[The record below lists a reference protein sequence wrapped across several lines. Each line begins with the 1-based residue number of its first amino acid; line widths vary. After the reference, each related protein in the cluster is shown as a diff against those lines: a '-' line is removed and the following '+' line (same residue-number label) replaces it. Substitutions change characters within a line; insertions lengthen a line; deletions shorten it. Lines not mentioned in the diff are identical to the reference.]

1 METMASEINKD
12 LVFSVTEET
21 EKRDYLELIGKF
33 HFRPTLFV
41 GVGGTGAQAVEKV
54 KRLFLSYVRPQ
65 MQKNQ
70 TAMTADIDPMYSF
83 LAFDTNKG
91 EKKELLTE
99 NREWFHLGVS
109 DMAEF
114 YRGLGQ
120 TPFFKNWLVQD
131 YPVHSLDSGAGG
143 YRNLGRLAFLANVEK
158 VQRAVG
164 QSIHQ
169 IMTAAANLK
178 AQDQVPN
185 VHVFCSL
192 SGGTGSGMLL
202 DLCFLLRRMLP
213 QQHKI
218 IGHIAVLHGLPSVPE
233 IKKRD
238 VQVNTF
244 VALKE
249 LNAFMTGR
257 HEGVA
262 KGLCNYP
269 YGVTVQV
276 DRPLDECYLVGSHR
290 NDGAISLPTQ
300 KHVSSFMAR
309 LAFMMAA
316 YSFAGDE
323 PDYAGIIIN
332 HANVFTKKA
341 SGARTCYVVPGFAQV
356 HFPVDK
362 VADLFVLETARA
374 FVHFQCEGSSTDADA
389 GALEFLKSENLEF
402 GQLKQ
407 RVSKKPG
414 DAKNLPLAPQVYDDQ
429 IKALLGDSSRYQ
441 KREEVL
447 AYGQKM
453 PAGRLRDFQ
462 ALLQP
467 NLDAIYNDCWP
478 KILATVR
485 DLFERSD
492 KLGRGTLRF
501 VNSLAHLLRQERDYL
516 AALDKKQIQQAY
528 DSIPQNWQ
536 TVQPIVTDVVTDD
549 GFVDRRLDSLKLPKT
564 EALYVTFLNDA
575 EATTL
580 ERAKNELTAG
590 LIERICS
597 SLDSLAKTIKEL
609 VEINLPAAA
618 KLIEKKI
625 LEINT
630 ELYNQ
635 TEGTDDSVFNICSV
649 NAMTQEW
656 RQDYLAHKGLVPAQ
670 VLANLIPKA
679 GAESAT
685 PAWRPSDLLF
695 PQDTGG
701 MELSHYI
708 AQTIVSRVNPL
719 LEETR
724 HWSPEEVLSMTETVG
739 RQKPEDIIGGIYNK
753 NVQPQLQ
760 ITAMKNRAATAPYNL
775 VFCGGITDKLKT
787 WLTKSEQLQGV
798 VLNVADNQETH
809 RINYASATL
818 PVALAGC
825 DLIVDVLG
833 PEYKNWWEV
842 RLPSMDKDDR
852 EQEKA
857 LFHCYPGSAK
867 WASPIL
873 VHLGFDAVKDIF
885 AKALAISEMLEV
897 SEPDAQRMQTASPTP
912 REKRYGL
919 FQVGGAQFWLWPFF
933 EPNNQSSPIKDK
945 LKRLG
950 SNILDAYG
958 SFETDADCQR
968 HAQDWVNWFAEK
980 WDGIFLSTEL
990 ADRVAVARKSFEARK
1005 AKTDEPGQVEI
1016 WDTFLEILADWKI
1029 AKN

>member
-1 METMASEINKD
+1 MASGINED
-12 LVFSVTEET
+12 LVFSVAEEA

-54 KRLFLSYVRPQ
+54 KRLFLAYVRPQ

-70 TAMTADIDPMYSF
+70 SAMTADIDPMYSF

-114 YRGLGQ
+114 YEGLGQ
-120 TPFFKNWLVQD
+120 TPFFKEWLVRN
-131 YPVHSLDSGAGG
+131 YPLHSLDAGAGG
-143 YRNLGRLAFLANVEK
+143 YRNLGRLALLANIEK
-158 VQRAVG
+158 AQRAVD
-164 QSIHQ
+164 QSLQQ

-218 IGHIAVLHGLPSVPE
+218 IGHVAVLHGLPSVPE
-233 IKKRD
+233 IKRRD

-249 LNAFMTGR
+249 LNAFMTGK

-269 YGVTVQV
+269 YGVSVHV
-276 DRPLDECYLVGSHR
+276 DAPLDECYLIGSHR
-290 NDGAISLPTQ
+290 NDGAINLPTQ

-332 HANVFTKKA
+332 HASTFIDTA
-341 SGARTCYVVPGFAQV
+341 AGARTCYVVPGFAQV
-356 HFPVDK
+356 HFPVGK

-374 FVHFQCEGSSTDADA
+374 YIGLQCEGSDADADA

-402 GQLKQ
+402 AQLKQ
-407 RVSKKPG
+407 RVSRRPG
-414 DAKNLPLAPQVYDDQ
+414 DARNMPLAPQAYDDQ
-429 IKALLGDSSRYQ
+429 IKSLLGDSSRYQ
-441 KREEVL
+441 KREEIL
-447 AYGQKM
+447 AYGQNM

-462 ALLQP
+462 TILQP

-485 DLFERSD
+485 NLFEQSG
-492 KLGRGTLRF
+492 KLGRGALGF
-501 VNSLAHLLRQERDYL
+501 VGSLARLLRQERDQL
-516 AALDKKQIQQAY
+516 AALDRRQIQQAY
-528 DSIPQNWQ
+528 DSIAQNWQ
-536 TVQPIVTDVVTDD
+536 TVQPIVTDVATDD
-549 GFVDRRLDSLKLPKT
+549 GFIARRLASFKLPKA
-564 EALYVTFLNDA
+564 EALYIAFLNDA

-580 ERAKNELTAG
+580 ERAKNQLTAG
-590 LIERICS
+590 AIERICS
-597 SLDSLAKTIKEL
+597 SLDALARTVKEL
-609 VEINLPAAA
+609 IEIDLPAAA
-618 KLIEKKI
+618 KLIEKKT

-656 RQDYLAHKGLVPAQ
+656 RQDYLEHKGLGPAQ
-670 VLANLIPKA
+670 VLANLVPKA
-679 GAESAT
+679 GKEDAA

-719 LEETR
+719 LEEAR
-724 HWSPEEVLSMTETVG
+724 HWSPEDVLSMTETVG

-753 NVQPQLQ
+753 NVQPQMQ
-760 ITAMKNRAATAPYNL
+760 IAAMKNRAGTAPYSL
-775 VFCGGITDKLKT
+775 VFCGGVTDKLKT

-825 DLIVDVLG
+825 DLVVDVLG
-833 PEYKNWWEV
+833 PEYANWLD

-852 EQEKA
+852 ERDRA
-857 LFHCYPGSAK
+857 LFHCFPGSTK
-867 WASPIL
+867 WPSPIL
-873 VHLGFDAVKDIF
+873 VHLAHDVIKTLF
-885 AKALAISEMLEV
+885 AKALAISEMLDP
-897 SEPDAQRMQTASPTP
+897 SEADLQRMQTASPTP
-912 REKRYGL
+912 KEKRYAL

-933 EPNNQSSPIKDK
+933 EPNNEISPIKDK

-950 SNILDAYG
+950 SNILQAYAA
-958 SFETDADCQR
+958 FETDADSQR
-968 HAQDWVNWFAEK
+968 QAQAWVNWFDEN
-980 WDGIFLSTEL
+980 WSGIYKSSEI
-990 ADRVAVARKSFEARK
+990 AGRVAIALHSFEARK
-1005 AKTDEPGQVEI
+1005 ADTDDPREVEF
-1016 WDTFLEILADWKI
+1016 WNAFLDIVANWEI
-1029 AKN
+1029 AKV